1 MKKNLLTVFTTLVL
15 FTSAAFAVETKG
27 AKDCGACEECCKDC
41 GAKITSTE
49 SAQQHATA
57 HADEA
62 KKKVEARKDA
72 DC

>member
-1 MKKNLLTVFTTLVL
+1 MKKNLLTVFTAVALL
-15 FTSAAFAVETKG
+15 TSAAFAIQTEG

-41 GAKITSTE
+41 GAKVTSTE
-49 SAQQHATA
+49 GAQQHATA

-62 KKKVEARKDA
+62 KKNAEAGKDA